1 MDHQSLSG
9 FTTYLDSPLG
19 PLEISGDDTA
29 VHSVLFAGAKH
40 KPAPGRAPV
49 PGEAPL
55 SVQRCIAQLQ
65 AYFEGTLLDFDL
77 SLLPKGTDFQRK
89 VWDLL
94 QKIPYGQTISY
105 MELAKRLG
113 NTKAIRAVGLANG
126 SNPITIIIPCH
137 RVIGSDGKL
146 VGYGGD
152 LWRKAWLLQH
162 EMEYAPV
169 PQGRLF

>member
-1 MDHQSLSG
+1 M
-9 FTTYLDSPLG
+9 
-19 PLEISGDDTA
+19 
-29 VHSVLFAGAKH
+29 
-40 KPAPGRAPV
+40 PV
-49 PGEAPL
+49 QA
-55 SVQRCIAQLQ
+55 CIAQLQ
-65 AYFEGTLLDFDL
+65 AYFEGSLLDFDL
-77 SLLPKGTDFQRK
+77 PLSAEGTDFQQK
-89 VWDLL
+89 VWGLL
-94 QKIPYGQTISY
+94 REIPYGQTISY

-126 SNPITIIIPCH
+126 SNPMAIVVPCH

-162 EMEYAPV
+162 EMEHAPV